1 MIVERWFFCMNTS
14 GNVSPLQP
22 FSRMFSREM
31 GCNPTVDKRFW
42 GIPGAGRLLW
52 IIIMAKSFRVWKGK
66 SKKRYK
72 DQTLSVWGQKS
83 NRLQG
88 VRDFT
93 PAPGWI
99 KQAKT
104 RWWGAVL
111 SVREVTKQH
120 RLQGEKQALEERLGF
135 SLSKLSS
142 DCRRLT
148 MMWAHSHRNRL
159 KTK

>member
-1 MIVERWFFCMNTS
+1 MIVERGFFCMNTS

-22 FSRMFSREM
+22 FSRMSSREM
-31 GCNPTVDKRFW
+31 GYSPTVDKRFW
-42 GIPGAGRLLW
+42 RIPGAGRLLW
-52 IIIMAKSFRVWKGK
+52 IIVMAKSFRVWKGE
-66 SKKRYK
+66 SEKRYK
-72 DQTLSVWGQKS
+72 TLSVWGQKS
-83 NRLQG
+83 SRLQG

-111 SVREVTKQH
+111 SVIEVTNQH
-120 RLQGEKQALEERLGF
+120 RLQGNQQTLEERLGF
-135 SLSKLSS
+135 NLSKLSS
-142 DCRRLT
+142 DCHRLT
-148 MMWAHSHRNRL
+148 MMWAPSHRNRL

>member
-1 MIVERWFFCMNTS
+1 MIVERGFFCMNTS

-31 GCNPTVDKRFW
+31 GCSPTVDKRFW
-42 GIPGAGRLLW
+42 RIPGAGRLLW
-52 IIIMAKSFRVWKGK
+52 IIVMAKSFRVWKGESEK
-66 SKKRYK
+66 WYK
-72 DQTLSVWGQKS
+72 TFSVWGQKS
-83 NRLQG
+83 SRLQG

-93 PAPGWI
+93 PAPGWKN
-99 KQAKT
+99 KQKT
-104 RWWGAVL
+104 DDEGPFSQSEKSPISTDFR
-111 SVREVTKQH
+111 
-120 RLQGEKQALEERLGF
+120 EKQTLEERLGF

-148 MMWAHSHRNRL
+148 MMWAPSHRNSL